1 MPWPI
6 VPAPSTPTH
15 RIGRAEALLFF
26 SSESLLNVLSQKRGR
41 TARWIRILGHGIG
54 WGLPGSTNSYANSYT
69 IRATENANRF
79 LAIQYAAAS
88 EQGEMGAQASRLLM
102 WLVARG
108 VLIMLDACVH
118 YYPIAFAR

>member
-1 MPWPI
+1 MPWAI
-6 VPAPSTPTH
+6 VPGPGTGTH

-79 LAIQYAAAS
+79 SCATACS
-88 EQGEMGAQASRLLM
+88 FVRTGSGSD
-102 WLVARG
+102 G
-108 VLIMLDACVH
+108 LILT
-118 YYPIAFAR
+118 

>member
-79 LAIQYAAAS
+79 PAIQYAAAP
-88 EQGEMGAQASRLLM
+88 EPGAVVTGPIELKSWYDPVATALL
-102 WLVARG
+102 
-108 VLIMLDACVH
+108 
-118 YYPIAFAR
+118 

>member
-15 RIGRAEALLFF
+15 LIGRAEALLFF

-41 TARWIRILGHGIG
+41 TEKVDPNSGHGNG

-79 LAIQYAAAS
+79 SCATACS
-88 EQGEMGAQASRLLM
+88 FVRTGSGSD
-102 WLVARG
+102 G
-108 VLIMLDACVH
+108 LILT
-118 YYPIAFAR
+118 

>member
-79 LAIQYAAAS
+79 PAISMQPRQNRETWVRRRLACLCV
-88 EQGEMGAQASRLLM
+88 LLP
-102 WLVARG
+102 V
-108 VLIMLDACVH
+108 V
-118 YYPIAFAR
+118 Y